1 MRNLIG
7 FSIIAIAPAIILP
20 VYLAYHLYQGSQHKK
35 TSYP

>member
-20 VYLAYHLYQGSQHKK
+20 VYVAYHLYQGVSAQK

>member
-20 VYLAYHLYQGSQHKK
+20 VYVAYHLYQGAYHKNP
-35 TSYP
+35 S